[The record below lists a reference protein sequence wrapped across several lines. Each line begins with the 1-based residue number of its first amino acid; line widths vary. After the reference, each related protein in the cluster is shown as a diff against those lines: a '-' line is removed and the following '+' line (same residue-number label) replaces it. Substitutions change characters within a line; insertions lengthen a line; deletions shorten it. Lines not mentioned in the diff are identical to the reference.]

1 MIKTRITKVKS
12 FEHKEIIMAIT
23 IAEIMITTTIMKIVT
38 IILMIMAIVY
48 KCKNVKIES
57 KSLK

>member
-1 MIKTRITKVKS
+1 
-12 FEHKEIIMAIT
+12 MAIT

-48 KCKNVKIES
+48 KYKNVKIE
-57 KSLK
+57 

>member
-48 KCKNVKIES
+48 KYKNVKIE
-57 KSLK
+57 